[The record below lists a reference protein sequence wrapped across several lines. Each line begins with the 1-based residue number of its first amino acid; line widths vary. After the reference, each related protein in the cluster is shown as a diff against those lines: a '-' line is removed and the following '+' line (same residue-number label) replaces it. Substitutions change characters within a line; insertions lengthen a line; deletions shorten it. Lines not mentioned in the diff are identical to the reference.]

1 MSTHVIAT
9 FDEKEP
15 DFAAHQRLLVIIP
28 AYNEEDSLGRVIR
41 NVQTALPQADILV
54 VNDGSVDATPEIAD
68 GYCVRVASLPYNLGI
83 GSAMQTGFMFARD
96 YYYDVAVQVDGD
108 GQHDPVEI
116 SELVSPLIQGTADV
130 VIGSRYIEDRGYIT
144 PKLRRLGILI
154 LSGIISL
161 LVGQKMTDPTS
172 GFRAMNRRA
181 IYFCSS
187 DYPFDYPEPESVV
200 TLKRAGLCIAEV
212 PVTMNPRYGGQSS
225 ITPLHSGYYMVK
237 VIMSIFIGLL
247 RQRPE
252 AVREVQIVHEHP
264 TS

>member
-9 FDEKEP
+9 FDEEAP
-15 DFAAHQRLLVIIP
+15 DSEAHQRLLVIIP

-41 NVQTALPQADILV
+41 SVQKVLPGADILV
-54 VNDGSVDATPEIAD
+54 VNDGSADATPEIAD
-68 GYCVRVASLPYNLGI
+68 GYGVKVASLPYNLGI
-83 GSAMQTGFMFARD
+83 GSAMQTGFMYARD
-96 YYYDVAVQVDGD
+96 YYYDIAVQVDGD
-108 GQHDPVEI
+108 GQHDPAEIVELI
-116 SELVSPLIQGTADV
+116 TPLIQGTADV
-130 VIGSRYIEDRGYIT
+130 VIGSRYIENRGYIT

-161 LVGQKMTDPTS
+161 LIGQKTTDPTS
-172 GFRAMNRRA
+172 GFRAWNRRA
-181 IYFCSS
+181 IHFCSS

-200 TLKRAGLCIAEV
+200 TFKRAGLRTAEV

-252 AVREVQIVHEHP
+252 AVKEVEIVRERHAR
-264 TS
+264 